1 MRTSTNT
8 GERRTARAALAVL
21 ALTLAA
27 ACGSGDDGD
36 GRGADKD
43 PKPPKTATGTLEQ
56 LAEKAECKPNIQTDA
71 AELRQA
77 NCTTSDGKYVLATFA
92 TDRGQR
98 EWINEANDYGGSYL
112 VGRKWVAVG
121 EAKVVTALRGRL
133 GGSVETGSQHHSGS
147 SGGSGGSEGDHS
159 EHHGS

>member
-8 GERRTARAALAVL
+8 GARRTARAALAL
-21 ALTLAA
+21 LTLTLAA
-27 ACGSGDDGD
+27 ACGSGGDAD
-36 GRGADKD
+36 GRGGDADKA
-43 PKPPKTATGTLEQ
+43 PKTATGTLEQ
-56 LAEKAECKPNIQTDA
+56 LAQQAECKPNIQTDA

-77 NCTTSDGKYVLATFA
+77 NCTTGDGKYVLATFA

-121 EAKVVTALRGRL
+121 DAKVVTALRGRL
-133 GGSVETGSQHHSGS
+133 GGTVETGSQHHSPS
-147 SGGSGGSEGDHS
+147 SGASGGSETGHS
-159 EHHGS
+159 GHHGS

>member
-1 MRTSTNT
+1 MT
-8 GERRTARAALAVL
+8 
-21 ALTLAA
+21 LTLVA

-36 GRGADKD
+36 KATKA
-43 PKPPKTATGTLEQ
+43 PKTATGSLEQ
-56 LAEKAECKPNIQTDA
+56 LAAKAECEPNIQTDA

-77 NCTTSDGKYVLATFA
+77 NCTTDDGRYVLATFA

-133 GGSVETGSQHHSGS
+133 GGTVETASQQHHSGS
-147 SGGSGGSEGDHS
+147 SGGSGGSEGGHS
-159 EHHGS
+159 GHHGS